1 MREGACL
8 CVCAYFFSHSP
19 VVFLKTH
26 QRPAVASCTQDIATN
41 TLRVSNSSL
50 GGTRPH
56 RSRVASSAKAAAGS
70 DSGGSSNGGSS
81 NGGVGVGVGG
91 GVVGVGGSGFAGG
104 KGSSCSSGGGGG
116 GVGGA
121 RRSSFEVEKPSW
133 VGGVGPPAGL
143 RASDQPAAWERGLR
157 LRVQVKAAAAF
168 ALASRGLPTGS
179 AVLNGASKY

>member
-1 MREGACL
+1 VFVRI
-8 CVCAYFFSHSP
+8 FFSHSP